1 MLDRQSLDR
10 QSLDRQSL
18 DRQSLDRQSLQSDT
32 VHDQTLHPVL
42 DVNPQP
48 KKLRF
53 KTWQIIGALVSV
65 VAIAGGSTALMT
77 WKSINSDPLTSQPT
91 ITSQVQPPASI
102 QAPVEQ
108 TVQVYWLKVSEQ
120 DIDLAPATLK
130 LTVGDRPTDIL
141 KGAMEQLL
149 KGTTDQTF
157 TSTIPTGTLLN
168 RLEIKDDGIHIDL
181 SQAFTNGGG
190 SSSMMGRL
198 GQVVYTATTLDPN
211 GKVWI
216 SVEGEP
222 LQDLGG
228 EGIVVDQPM
237 TRTNFEENFE
247 L

>member
-1 MLDRQSLDR
+1 MQDRQSLDR

-18 DRQSLDRQSLQSDT
+18 DRQSPDRQSLQTDT

-42 DVNPQP
+42 EAKSQPQ
-48 KKLRF
+48 KLRF
-53 KTWQIIGALVSV
+53 KTWQIIGALASV
-65 VAIAGGSTALMT
+65 VAIAGGSTAWMT
-77 WKSINSDPLTSQPT
+77 WKSFNSDSLTPQPA
-91 ITSQVQPPASI
+91 ITSQVQPSA
-102 QAPVEQ
+102 QTQVPVEQ
-108 TVQVYWLKVSEQ
+108 TVQVYWLKVSDQ

-130 LTVGDRPTDIL
+130 LAVGDRPTDIL

-149 KGTTDQTF
+149 KGTTDKTF

-181 SQAFTNGGG
+181 SQAFTSGGG